1 MKTYNRLVRDKI
13 PDIILKDHCLP
24 TTRVLNDDEYIKE
37 LNKKLMDEVNSY
49 LETENIEEMV
59 DILEVIRAI
68 LDVKGTSYEEIEE
81 KRIKKLKKRG
91 GFKDKVFL
99 EKVMEN
105 GD

>member
-1 MKTYNRLVRDKI
+1 MKIYNKLVRDKI

-24 TTRVLNDDEYIKE
+24 TTRVLDDEEYIKE
-37 LNKKLMDEVNSY
+37 LNKKLMEEVNEY
-49 LETENIEEMV
+49 LEEENIEEMV

-68 LDVKGTSYEEIEE
+68 LEAKGVTYEEIED
-81 KRIKKLKKRG
+81 KRIKKAKKRG

>member
-1 MKTYNRLVRDKI
+1 MKTYNKLVRDRI

-24 TTRVLNDDEYIKE
+24 TTRILDDAEYLEE
-37 LNKKLMDEVNSY
+37 LNKKLLEEVNEY
-49 LETENIEEMV
+49 LKDDNIEEMV

-68 LDVKGTSYEEIEE
+68 LEFKGTSYDEIEE

-91 GFKDKVFL
+91 GFKDKVYL
-99 EKVMEN
+99 EKVMES